1 MPITGGVKFFGKN
14 LVLEEDGGSIVAS
27 SGDIVSAY
35 AIDKNP
41 VTFWESVGS
50 DDATTE
56 TLTLTFDEVEIDRL
70 ILQNHNWKDFNVQ
83 YWTGAAWAHFASVV
97 GLDGAKANITET
109 AFAQDTAYYEFT
121 QVTTTKLRIQV
132 LKTQDADDQKYISQV
147 IACVELGTLQGWPAI
162 RGVKHS
168 RNERRKEMLSGK
180 VLVQKGID
188 SFACKIDFQNYP
200 ASYAADLNLAMDL
213 FDREDPF
220 LVWLCGGAYGST
232 KFKYTH
238 RGFRLRDVYLMQ
250 VSKDVPVDYMGGG
263 YLNPASLEL
272 NLEEHV

>member
-1 MPITGGVKFFGKN
+1 MAITGGVKFFGKN

-121 QVTTTKLRIQV
+121 AVTTTKLRIQV
-132 LKTQDADDQKYISQV
+132 LKTQVVDDQKYIAQV
-147 IACVELGTLQGWPAI
+147 IACTEIGTLQGWPKI
-162 RGVKHS
+162 KNVKHS
-168 RNERRKEMLSGK
+168 RNSRKKEMLSGK
-180 VLVQKGID
+180 VLVQPGID
-188 SFACKIDFQNYP
+188 SFACKLDFQNYP
-200 ASYAADLNLAMDL
+200 ASYSADLDLAMEL

-220 LVWLCGGAYGST
+220 LVWLCGGAYGSA
-232 KFKYTH
+232 KFRKTL
-238 RGFRLRDVYLMQ
+238 RGFRLQDVYLMH
-250 VSKDVPVDYMGGG
+250 VVADVPVEYMGGG
-263 YLNPASLEL
+263 YLNPVGIEL
-272 NLEEHV
+272 ALEEHV